1 MKLTEKNK
9 AIELRQRGMT
19 FGEILNELPV
29 SKSSLSYWLK
39 DVRLT
44 PGQLARIQ
52 YKNDKIKE
60 QFIKFNELRRKQSED
75 NKKGIISDAI
85 REIDGISQRELKL
98 IGIALYWAEGYK
110 AGARGADFV
119 NTDPAMIRLM
129 MRWFR
134 EICHVHE
141 KQFRIRLQIHK
152 QDDIDKSVGYWS
164 KVTGLPVGQFTKAY
178 TKTSPTSKR
187 KMGNLAIYGICSI
200 RISDIDLIT
209 KIQGWIKGLMALSS
223 SPA

>member
-1 MKLTEKNK
+1 MKLTEKNR

-19 FGEILNELPV
+19 FGEILKELPV

-39 DVRLT
+39 DIRLA

-52 YKNDKIKE
+52 YKNEKIKE
-60 QFIKFNELRRKQSED
+60 QFIRFNESRRKQSED
-75 NKKGIISDAI
+75 NKKVIISDAI

-98 IGIALYWAEGYK
+98 IGIALYWAEGHK
-110 AGARGADFV
+110 AGARGVDFV

-141 KQFRIRLQIHK
+141 KQFRIRLQIHS
-152 QDDIDKSVGYWS
+152 QDNLEKSVGYWS
-164 KVTGLPVGQFTKAY
+164 QITGLPVGQFTKAY
-178 TKTSPTSKR
+178 AKISPSSKR
-187 KMGNLAIYGICSI
+187 KTGNLAIYGICSI
-200 RISDIDLIT
+200 RISDIALIT